1 MIIVYLSLA
10 LVVIAIILFV
20 ISAIRTG
27 KKLKGT
33 LADASKI
40 TEKVRERTEEIA
52 KEKVVLNKNL
62 DKIQQ
67 DVANKKYMVQS
78 TIIEA
83 KKSANDVKN
92 KLKDVVRIH
101 D

>member
-10 LVVIAIILFV
+10 LVIIAIILFV
-20 ISAIRTG
+20 FSAIRTG

-52 KEKVVLNKNL
+52 KEKGLLNKNL

-78 TIIEA
+78 TLIEA
-83 KKSANDVKN
+83 KKTTNEVKEKFNDI
-92 KLKDVVRIH
+92 IH
-101 D
+101 IKP